1 MIVRRVNT
9 TVRPAPMAHIDEAP
23 CSEKKNAG
31 MVTIQIEIRDS
42 TARVLGE
49 RARRYGLP
57 PEQFVA
63 HSIENLA
70 RRPAADFHEAVRRL
84 LSRKRK
90 FTRRTP

>member
-1 MIVRRVNT
+1 MIVRRANP
-9 TVRPAPMAHIDEAP
+9 TVRPAPMAPAEEAP
-23 CSEKKNAG
+23 CRDKAAEG
-31 MVTIQIEIRDS
+31 MVTIRIEIRDS

-49 RARRYGLP
+49 RARRYGLH

-70 RRPAADFHEAVRRL
+70 RRPAADFHDAVRRL

-90 FTRRTP
+90 FNRRTP